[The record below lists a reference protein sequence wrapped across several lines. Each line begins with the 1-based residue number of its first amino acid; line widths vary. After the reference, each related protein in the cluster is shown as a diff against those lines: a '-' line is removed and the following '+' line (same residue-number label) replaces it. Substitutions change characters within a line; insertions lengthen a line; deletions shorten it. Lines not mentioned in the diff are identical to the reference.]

1 MQRTFAIMAT
11 AINTTNRFH
20 NISPEMLADMIG
32 QLDREAKAAM
42 SALEEAKDAFKFRG
56 LLIAAGE
63 AFSVQV
69 QKTIRQTLDTAAVK
83 AEMGQQW
90 FDDHSR
96 LGEVTS
102 LRIAASAAEAI
113 AA

>member
-1 MQRTFAIMAT
+1 MAT
-11 AINTTNRFH
+11 ALNTTNRFH
-20 NISPEMLADMIG
+20 NASPEMLADMIG
-32 QLDREAKAAM
+32 QLDREAKAATA
-42 SALEEAKDAFKFRG
+42 ALDAAKDAFKARG

-69 QKTIRQTLDTAAVK
+69 QKTIRQTLDTTAVK
-83 AEMGQQW
+83 AEMGQAW

-102 LRIAASAAEAI
+102 LRIAASVPQSI